1 MQISIISGLLK
12 ALKSRICNESRNLIN
27 VQILICDVKLQ
38 KWDAPNLRPHLGW
51 HGARL
56 SFVALF
62 LMALFRA
69 KTVNLAELATVW
81 GGKAA
86 ESSNYK
92 RMQRFFQSFEV
103 KMEQFA
109 KMVMSMAS
117 IPPTLGF
124 EP

>member
-1 MQISIISGLLK
+1 
-12 ALKSRICNESRNLIN
+12 
-27 VQILICDVKLQ
+27 
-38 KWDAPNLRPHLGW
+38 
-51 HGARL
+51 
-56 SFVALF
+56 
-62 LMALFRA
+62 MALFRA